1 MKNRYKIFSVLVLF
15 VMVLTACSNET
26 AFDPNAQPDIVHMK
40 NIADLSTI
48 EAYFNNVVDIEQKS
62 PGGLKHIFEK
72 DRKLWIEYKAK
83 ARIGVNLDKLN
94 IVVNGN
100 DINIDLPEAE
110 ILGEISPDLNS
121 RVYYASEDSK
131 INRNEIT
138 KETQDEKLRESLV
151 ELEKNIMDSEHLL
164 ANAQDRTKK
173 LIENYIK
180 QISNISG
187 DELRITWNYLDSEGK
202 SLKKEVYTT
211 K

>member
-1 MKNRYKIFSVLVLF
+1 MKNRYKIFSLLVLF

-94 IVVNGN
+94 IVVNVN

-180 QISNISG
+180 QISDISG